1 MSRNI
6 RVHCLNLSAF
16 AAVCI
21 FFSATVQA
29 QTRSLTGNQGGNNQ
43 TTSNLNSAGQSTLS
57 LGGDSLQSQSGQ
69 GLGSFTQQAGGGT
82 PGGQQQGGFI
92 GRGNNANRF
101 IGRGT
106 QGGQTQ
112 LQRNNFSQF
121 GGNRNTG
128 AGNNRTGNRTGT
140 GGTQRVIRPR
150 LRIAFAYM
158 KPSVSV
164 AVTTLSTRFEKLS
177 SRRPALSGVRI
188 ETGTEGEVTL
198 QGTVKS
204 AETRKLAEIMAR
216 MQPGVRKVRNELS
229 VSADASQP

>member
-16 AAVCI
+16 AAVCF
-21 FFSATVQA
+21 FFSPAVQA
-29 QTRSLTGNQGGNNQ
+29 QGRSLTGNQGGNANA
-43 TTSNLNSAGQSTLS
+43 AGQSGLS
-57 LGGDSLQSQSGQ
+57 LGGNPLDAGSGQ
-69 GLGSFTQQAGGGT
+69 GLGTITQQV
-82 PGGQQQGGFI
+82 GGQQQGGFI
-92 GRGNNANRF
+92 GRGNNANQF

-112 LQRNNFSQF
+112 LQRNNFSQS
-121 GGNRNTG
+121 GRNRNTG
-128 AGNNRTGNRTGT
+128 GGNNRTGNRTGT

-150 LRIAFAYM
+150 LRIAFAYR

-164 AVTTLSTRFEKLS
+164 AVTMLS
-177 SRRPALSGVRI
+177 SRFERLTSRRPSLSGVRI
-188 ETGTEGEVTL
+188 ETGAEGEVTL
-198 QGTVKS
+198 QGTVNS

-216 MQPGVRKVRNELS
+216 MQPGVRKVHNELS